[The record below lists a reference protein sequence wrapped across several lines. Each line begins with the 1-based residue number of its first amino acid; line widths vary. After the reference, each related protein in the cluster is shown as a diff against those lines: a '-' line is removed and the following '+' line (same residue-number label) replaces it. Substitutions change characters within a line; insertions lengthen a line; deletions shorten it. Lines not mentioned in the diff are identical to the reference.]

1 MEDRSFSLG
10 PVTAMSK
17 ATTYTSRSGIAACN
31 DKDLFAFMKDMRNF
45 GTLIPEGAVTEW
57 QASEDKCTFR
67 IEKAGI
73 VKVELS
79 GARPNSGID
88 YVAETFL
95 TGKVSVTLNIEPEGA
110 EQSRVTLTVSAFLN
124 PFVKLAVGEKA
135 LIFLNEIISAVENFD
150 GYGKI
155 RGYSRSL

>member
-1 MEDRSFSLG
+1 MEDRPFSLG

-31 DKDLFAFMKDMRNF
+31 DIDLFAFMKDMRNF
-45 GTLIPEGAVTEW
+45 GTLIPEGAITEW
-57 QASEDKCTFR
+57 KASEDKCSFR
-67 IEKAGI
+67 IEKAGK
-73 VKVELS
+73 VKAELS
-79 GARPNSGID
+79 GARPCSDID

-95 TGKVSVTLNIEPEGA
+95 TGKVSITLNIEPAGT

-124 PFVKLAVGEKA
+124 PFVKLAVGDKA
-135 LIFLNEIISAVENFD
+135 EMFLNEFISAVENYD

>member
-1 MEDRSFSLG
+1 MEDRALSLG

-17 ATTYTSRSGIAACN
+17 ATTYISRSGIAACN
-31 DKDLFAFMKDMRNF
+31 DQDLFAFMKDMRNF

-57 QASEDKCTFR
+57 HASEDKCSFR
-67 IEKAGI
+67 IEKAGK
-73 VKVELS
+73 VKAELS
-79 GARPNSGID
+79 GARPFSGID
-88 YVAETFL
+88 YVAETYL
-95 TGKVSVTLNIEPEGA
+95 TGKVSVTLNIEPDST

-124 PFVKLAVGEKA
+124 PFVKLAVGDKA
-135 LIFLNEIISAVENFD
+135 VMFLNEFISAVENFD